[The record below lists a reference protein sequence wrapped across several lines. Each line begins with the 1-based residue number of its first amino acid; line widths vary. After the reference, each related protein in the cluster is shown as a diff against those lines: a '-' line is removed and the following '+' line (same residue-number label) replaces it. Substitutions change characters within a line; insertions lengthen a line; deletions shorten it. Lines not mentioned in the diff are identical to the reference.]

1 MNLIEKNDKEKNE
14 ENININFIGITRN
27 IYPKKFKSSHT
38 IKDLK
43 LAVTQ
48 LTGLTEDFSLSFG
61 GKLLINENKNLFD
74 YNIYN
79 NSHIHIISRTVG
91 GLSLL
96 YI

>member
-1 MNLIEKNDKEKNE
+1 MNEKEM
-14 ENININFIGITRN
+14 ININFIGITGI
-27 IYPKKFKSSHT
+27 IYSKKCYLYNT

-61 GKLLINENKNLFD
+61 GKLLTNENKNLLD

-91 GLSLL
+91 G
-96 YI
+96 YFYYTININ